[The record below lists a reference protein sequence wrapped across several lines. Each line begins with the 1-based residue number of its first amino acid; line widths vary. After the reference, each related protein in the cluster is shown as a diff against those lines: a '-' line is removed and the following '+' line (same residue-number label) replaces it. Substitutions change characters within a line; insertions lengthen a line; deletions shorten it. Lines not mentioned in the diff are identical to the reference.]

1 MGNLNFHE
9 DIKIGQTNEQVV
21 IDIFER
27 EYNAICVGKSEK
39 ENGNLKEF
47 DLIFNFPTKTHV
59 VAEVKTE
66 DKWVQPG
73 RTLPNGAYFPGIDT
87 GNLCIEFRMHGKDS
101 GIMVTKSDLWVIV
114 FMNIKEIWVIKT
126 NKLRKLISE
135 KNLTKYIAVNDTDWW
150 PIFTFKDNN
159 EEISL
164 TMKTLTM
171 QEMIK
176 NGVLFNGT
184 FVPCFSHSSEDV
196 DIFITAFESTLEV
209 YSRALEHGVEKYLKG
224 PIIKPVFRKYI

>member
-135 KNLTKYIAVNDTDWW
+135 NNFKVKIGGDEVYAGTNVLIPEEKRSHMYLIPRKN
-150 PIFTFKDNN
+150 
-159 EEISL
+159 
-164 TMKTLTM
+164 
-171 QEMIK
+171 
-176 NGVLFNGT
+176 
-184 FVPCFSHSSEDV
+184 
-196 DIFITAFESTLEV
+196 FESHFTIL
-209 YSRALEHGVEKYLKG
+209 KY
-224 PIIKPVFRKYI
+224 

>member
-21 IDIFER
+21 IDVFER
-27 EYNAICVGKSEK
+27 EYNAICVGKSKK

-73 RTLPNGAYFPGIDT
+73 RWLPNGAYFPGIDT
-87 GNLCIEFRMHGKDS
+87 GNICIEFRMHGKDS
-101 GIMVTKSDLWVIV
+101 GIMVTKSNLWVIV

-126 NKLRKLISE
+126 DKLRKLISE
-135 KNLTKYIAVNDTDWW
+135 
-150 PIFTFKDNN
+150 NN
-159 EEISL
+159 FR
-164 TMKTLTM
+164 
-171 QEMIK
+171 IK
-176 NGVLFNGT
+176 IGG
-184 FVPCFSHSSEDV
+184 D
-196 DIFITAFESTLEV
+196 EV
-209 YSRALEHGVEKYLKG
+209 YAGTNILIPEEKRSHMYLI
-224 PIIKPVFRKYI
+224 PRKDFEVHFTILKY